1 MRSTVSSSRSARWS
15 EGGHVDD
22 GDVEGLEVG
31 ASGAGDAGDAGA
43 HDMAGVLGSEQQDRS
58 GFISLEAAQAGDGDG
73 NGEVERQEGLA
84 AFGLADA
91 DGLPGPEPVDQLLA
105 RAVFEVGWEP
115 CREALHRRAPLDGF
129 APDLQEE
136 LFVEDFAILRRR
148 RAGCMMAS
156 ALGLPLAWVTRVSLR
171 LGVMRPGL
179 PALQMAAGPV
189 RQARCVRCG
198 GAGGRAMR

>member
-1 MRSTVSSSRSARWS
+1 MTAMSRVSKSAPAARAMPARRVRTIWPASSAANSRT
-15 EGGHVDD
+15 
-22 GDVEGLEVG
+22 
-31 ASGAGDAGDAGA
+31 
-43 HDMAGVLGSEQQDRS
+43 
-58 GFISLEAAQAGDGDG
+58 GFIGLEAAQAGDAGGD
-73 NGEVERQEGLA
+73 GEVERQEGLA

-105 RAVFEVGWEP
+105 RAVFEVGWGP

-156 ALGLPLAWVTRVSLR
+156 ALGFAWVTRVSLR
-171 LGVMRPGL
+171 PGVMRPGL

-189 RQARCVRCG
+189 RQARCV
-198 GAGGRAMR
+198 